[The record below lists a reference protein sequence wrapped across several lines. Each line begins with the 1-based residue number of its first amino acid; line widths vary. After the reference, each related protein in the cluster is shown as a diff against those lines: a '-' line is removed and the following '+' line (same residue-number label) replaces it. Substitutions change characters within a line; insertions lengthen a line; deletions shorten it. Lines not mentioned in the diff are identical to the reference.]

1 METWMQIWKIVF
13 FVSVGAF
20 TLLSLWVVV
29 FGAVDIKHMLADL
42 KESAQ
47 ESESPSPHRSH
58 RHPPSPL
65 FRSRSLTIVPRANA
79 NQFV

>member
-47 ESESPSPHRSH
+47 ESESPDE
-58 RHPPSPL
+58 
-65 FRSRSLTIVPRANA
+65 
-79 NQFV
+79 